1 MSETDGRTND
11 AGARP
16 ATRRRVRCEACSRAL
31 RVLDFGRY
39 IAGPY
44 CAALLADLGADVI
57 RIERRGGGEDRW
69 VAPVGADGVGAMF
82 LVMNRNKRAMTLD
95 PACPEGREIVKKLVA
110 TADVVVANL
119 PPEVLRSLSL
129 DLDSL
134 RRVKPDIIL
143 TTVTAFGA
151 GGPWSH
157 KHGFDGIGQVM
168 CGSAYLTG
176 TPEQPMRASVAWVDC
191 GTASLAAFGT
201 LAALMA
207 RQQTGR
213 GQKVEGALLRT
224 AVAFNNPALVE
235 EQVIQVGRIATL
247 NRGQTSAPSD
257 LFRTKDGWIIAY
269 AIGNPMF
276 SRWAKLMGEDHW
288 LTDPRFKDDEARGD
302 HGEIIS
308 KRMNEWTAERTTDEA
323 LAELER
329 REDSRPGHS
338 TRPSRLSRIRTSA
351 PPDSS
356 ATGSIPDCR
365 GPRPWPPRRSICRR
379 PPVASATARPPWAS
393 TPTPSWPSWATPR
406 GRSPRCATPAWS
418 DVMGGSGRPPI
429 PALGVPRRAGAPLD
443 CGSFTLSVRS
453 GGRGARADSQN
464 LGRTFSVKRMK
475 LPWLSGAHIR

>member
-1 MSETDGRTND
+1 MNGVLDGI
-11 AGARP
+11 
-16 ATRRRVRCEACSRAL
+16 

-57 RIERRGGGEDRW
+57 RIERLGGGEDRW
-69 VAPVGADGVGAMF
+69 VAPINDDKIGAMY
-82 LVMNRNKRAMTLD
+82 VAMNRNKRGMTLD
-95 PACPEGREIVKKLVA
+95 PSAPEGREIVKKLVA

-168 CGSAYLTG
+168 SGAAYMTG
-176 TPEQPMRASVAWVDC
+176 TLEQPYRASVAWVDF

-201 LAALMA
+201 LAALME
-207 RQQTGR
+207 RGQSGR

-224 AVAFNNPALVE
+224 AIAFNNPTLVE
-235 EQVIQVGRIATL
+235 QQAIQVNRVPTE

-257 LFRTKDGWIIAY
+257 LFRTRDGWIIAY

-276 SRWAKLMGEDHW
+276 ARWATLMGEDAW
-288 LTDPRFKDDEARGD
+288 LTDPRFRDDEARGN

-308 KRMNEWTAERTTDEA
+308 KRMSEWTRERTTAQA
-323 LAELER
+323 LAELE
-329 REDSRPGHS
+329 
-338 TRPSRLSRIRTSA
+338 A
-351 PPDSS
+351 
-356 ATGSIPDCR
+356 AK
-365 GPRPWPPRRSICRR
+365 
-379 PPVASATARPPWAS
+379 
-393 TPTPSWPSWATPR
+393 
-406 GRSPRCATPAWS
+406 
-418 DVMGGSGRPPI
+418 I
-429 PALGVPRRAGAPLD
+429 PAGPLYMPQQALDDAHIRRAGLLADTDFPGVPRRVPLAPTPVDLSDTPGRFRHRAPLLGEHTD
-443 CGSFTLSVRS
+443 AILGELGYST
-453 GGRGARADSQN
+453 ADIAALRKN
-464 LGRTFSVKRMK
+464 GVV
-475 LPWLSGAHIR
+475 